1 MLARFIGPLTAFVL
15 ICGISPAV
23 ATAVDCTCPFYFYG
37 GGPGGYYCWAYHHTP
52 DCPTSESVAA
62 TVPNYLFGDCA
73 NNCLNC
79 IDNAARSSSDAEKAT
94 SDCCGNE
101 PEATTTNVDKPKGLR
116 VFTVAQSKEE
126 PVDRTEGRLQ
136 YPFDQESEK
145 GAIPVPST
153 FSHADFH
160 PGPSDKSLE
169 ELNVTPFG
177 RPQVLK
183 YSPTGDGKK
192 VKYLTVLLYQNIND
206 AFPGMPEKPVSLL
219 IGFAFEMKPNKHQQ
233 KSAPWLL
240 KGMVNKMPES
250 EDRIKFYWGA
260 LPVIGFVQNNSEW
273 MK

>member
-1 MLARFIGPLTAFVL
+1 M
-15 ICGISPAV
+15 
-23 ATAVDCTCPFYFYG
+23 
-37 GGPGGYYCWAYHHTP
+37 
-52 DCPTSESVAA
+52 
-62 TVPNYLFGDCA
+62 
-73 NNCLNC
+73 
-79 IDNAARSSSDAEKAT
+79 
-94 SDCCGNE
+94 
-101 PEATTTNVDKPKGLR
+101 
-116 VFTVAQSKEE
+116 
-126 PVDRTEGRLQ
+126 Q

-183 YSPTGDGKK
+183 YSPTGDGKN